1 MDRTSVTT
9 MPRMPIRTAMDMT
22 TGMITITATI
32 TRSAPGMR
40 MEPTRSVC

>member
-22 TGMITITATI
+22 TGMITITATTI
-32 TRSAPGMR
+32 RSAPATH